1 MRCGRK
7 NKYNISAN
15 LGRLE
20 RGSHNPSVGRSWP
33 GTVAANIVLSLLGN
47 HPLTTHK
54 LTEPRFARARACGAE
69 EWPRIIRGFIGNR
82 VKNRRVAVEGWPG
95 SHFCGS
101 RRVV

>member
-1 MRCGRK
+1 MRCERK
-7 NKYNISAN
+7 NRNRISVN
-15 LGRLE
+15 LGSLE
-20 RGSHNPSVGRSWP
+20 RGISAFGGSWP
-33 GTVAANIVLSLLGN
+33 GTLAANIVLSLLGN

-54 LTEPRFARARACGAE
+54 LTEPRLARARACGAE